1 VNRLALHALVVL
13 ALATAACSTHADDW
27 AAPRTMNVFS
37 KSGHYFAR
45 IVPGNSIGDT
55 FGFAGEKKGKFAI
68 AELFARQPDRSY
80 RLVADVALLN
90 PVAPVDALVS
100 DNGYLV
106 TFDNWHN
113 LGYGKVAAVYGPD
126 GKLVRAYELA
136 ELYGAKRLAQIPHS
150 MSSRHWRCA
159 PLYLNPDERSAYTA
173 EVLGGE
179 FVLELAT
186 GAIRYFPGQRKECAP
201 PPGPLSV
208 TMPTR

>member
-1 VNRLALHALVVL
+1 MRSLVCV
-13 ALATAACSTHADDW
+13 ALAAVSLSARADDW

-55 FGFAGEKKGKFAI
+55 FGFAGEKKGKPAT

-80 RLVADVALLN
+80 KLVADVALLN

-113 LGYGKVAAVYGPD
+113 LGYGKVVVVYGRD
-126 GKLVRAYELA
+126 GKVVRAYELA
-136 ELYGAKRLAQIPHS
+136 ELYGAERVAKIPHS
-150 MSSRHWRCA
+150 VSSRHWRCA
-159 PLYLNPDERSAYTA
+159 PLYLNPDQRSAYTA

-186 GAIRYFPGQRKECAP
+186 GALRYVTGQRKECAP
-201 PPGPLSV
+201 LPGPLSV
-208 TMPTR
+208 TMPAR